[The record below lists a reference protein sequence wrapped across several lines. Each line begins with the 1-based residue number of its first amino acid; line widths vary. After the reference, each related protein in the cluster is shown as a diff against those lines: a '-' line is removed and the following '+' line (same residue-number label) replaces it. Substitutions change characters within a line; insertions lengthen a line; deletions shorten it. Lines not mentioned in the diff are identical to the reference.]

1 MKSLQQRLEE
11 SKRSGK
17 EKDALTARLK
27 KNVRQLEES
36 AQKACREAD
45 EKEARREREYKML
58 QDVSENISLLSLTSK
73 IPLFTGTL
81 MKTIAD
87 KESEWVSEKEFCLCI
102 CFTFY
107 NTDNDEGLCFVSAA
121 AQRIW
126 LSDEGARGNEGD
138 RSFTGT
144 ETWYFGYLIRLKHVE
159 PLSSMF

>member
-73 IPLFTGTL
+73 VPLFTGTL
-81 MKTIAD
+81 MKTIA
-87 KESEWVSEKEFCLCI
+87 VSVIKK
-102 CFTFY
+102 
-107 NTDNDEGLCFVSAA
+107 V
-121 AQRIW
+121 
-126 LSDEGARGNEGD
+126 NE
-138 RSFTGT
+138 
-144 ETWYFGYLIRLKHVE
+144 
-159 PLSSMF
+159 